1 MRANPEFLIT
11 GLGSSRE
18 RGGERGKRELLHDLD
33 KLTGRLKSRSCF
45 HVF

>member
-18 RGGERGKRELLHDLD
+18 RGGREREKRT
-33 KLTGRLKSRSCF
+33 LTRPRQAYRTVEES
-45 HVF
+45 